1 MPPDASKGMADP
13 AWTIVSRIAAGLL
26 LYTAVGWLVSQWV
39 GHTAVLM
46 AVGALIGLGLSMYV
60 VIASL
65 HRDDSQRPG
74 AKQRGR

>member
-1 MPPDASKGMADP
+1 MADP

-65 HRDDSQRPG
+65 TARRLPAPG
-74 AKQRGR
+74 CEAEGR